1 MAEAMITRRT
11 VLRLTA
17 LFLPALA
24 LAACGQQ
31 TAASTVA
38 ATTAVTLPTAG
49 TTGAAVTTAAKPAP
63 ASAPPATSAR
73 ALAGSVTFFSWG
85 SAAAVAER
93 KQFCV
98 DFEKEHPGTTC
109 TFSLSSGVY
118 LDKLLTMAAG
128 GDAPDVFFVSPTDLP
143 AMTAKALL
151 QPLDA
156 DIARSHDDVSDF
168 VPAALQQY
176 QRAGKTYGI
185 PRGFGMKVMTYNVD
199 LFKKV
204 GLAPL
209 PTDWKDTTWTFS
221 AFLETAKQ
229 LRPAAE
235 QLGSV

>member
-1 MAEAMITRRT
+1 
-11 VLRLTA
+11 LRLTA

-38 ATTAVTLPTAG
+38 ATTAVALPT
-49 TTGAAVTTAAKPAP
+49 
-63 ASAPPATSAR
+63 
-73 ALAGSVTFFSWG
+73 
-85 SAAAVAER
+85 
-93 KQFCV
+93 
-98 DFEKEHPGTTC
+98 KEHPGTTC